1 MAVSMASG
9 GALRRFSEE
18 RRRASPWE
26 GGVSQDI
33 SQRTVRAED
42 GGITKAAVIFLYV
55 LNNPF
60 IFSTH
65 GPRSRVV
72 GLRVVSFT
80 TVQTAFGIANLGL
93 SMAWEYP

>member
-1 MAVSMASG
+1 M
-9 GALRRFSEE
+9 
-18 RRRASPWE
+18 
-26 GGVSQDI
+26 SQDI

-65 GPRSRVV
+65 GPRTRVV

-93 SMAWEYP
+93 SMGLGVSIAHVFGINVGQH